1 MTEKKVV
8 DWEAVER
15 EYRAGIRS
23 LKDIGDEYGVSAPG
37 ILKRAKKEEWTR
49 DLTAKIKAKADAK
62 VNAAL
67 VNDSV
72 NEQSKVTERELVDV
86 VAGAQ
91 ASVQIGQRKDVTRVR
106 GIVQKLFAEIE
117 GQIDGLE
124 ELAELGELMRREDE
138 RGQDKLND
146 LYQKIIAFPSRVD
159 SAKKLTESLRIAV
172 ELERKVWRIKDD
184 PEPSSTVVAKAD
196 PTLSPSDAYMR
207 MLGK

>member
-91 ASVQIGQRKDVTRVR
+91 ASVLIGQRKDVTRVR
-106 GIVQKLFAEIE
+106 GIVQMLFAEIE
-117 GQIDGLE
+117 GQIDGL
-124 ELAELGELMRREDE
+124 G
-138 RGQDKLND
+138 
-146 LYQKIIAFPSRVD
+146 
-159 SAKKLTESLRIAV
+159 
-172 ELERKVWRIKDD
+172 
-184 PEPSSTVVAKAD
+184 
-196 PTLSPSDAYMR
+196 
-207 MLGK
+207 GK

>member
-1 MTEKKVV
+1 VTEKKVV

-91 ASVQIGQRKDVTRVR
+91 ASVQIGQRKDVTRAR

-124 ELAELGELMRREDE
+124 ELSELGELMRREDD

-184 PEPSSTVVAKAD
+184 PEPASTVAAKAD

-207 MLGK
+207 MIGK

>member
-124 ELAELGELMRREDE
+124 ELSELGELMRREDE